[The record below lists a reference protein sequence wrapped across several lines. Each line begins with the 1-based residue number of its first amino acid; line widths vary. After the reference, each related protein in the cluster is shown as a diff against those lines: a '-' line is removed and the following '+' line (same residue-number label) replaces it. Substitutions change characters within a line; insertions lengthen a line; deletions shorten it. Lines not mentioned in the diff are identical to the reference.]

1 MNNAHTVA
9 IANKKSEIM
18 YNIAIISGDGIGL
31 EVMES
36 AEYLLDKLDI
46 NFNFKY
52 GEAGFE
58 CFNKN
63 GTTLP
68 EETIKIAKSSD
79 ATLFG
84 ASTSTPGQP
93 SPIINLR
100 KELDVYANLR
110 PIKSYQGIKSLKDN
124 IDFIIVREN
133 TEGLYCQIEYED
145 NDKIIAERIITRK
158 ASEKISEIAFKL
170 SKRRNKQNKVTCV
183 HKSNVLKKTDGVF
196 KESFYKVAEK
206 YPQITTE
213 DFYVDATAMYL
224 ITNPLNFDV
233 IVSSNLFGD
242 ILSDE
247 SAGLVGG
254 LGLAPSGNIGDD
266 NGLFEPVHGSA
277 PDIAGKNIANP
288 CSMILS
294 TAMMLDY
301 IGEKETAL
309 KINNAVE
316 NVVAKGKILTPD
328 LGGKSKTMEMTKAI
342 VKEMI

>member
-1 MNNAHTVA
+1 
-9 IANKKSEIM
+9 
-18 YNIAIISGDGIGL
+18 
-31 EVMES
+31 MES
-36 AEYLLDKLDI
+36 AEFLLDKLDL

-68 EETIKIAKSSD
+68 EETVKIAKSCD

-100 KELDVYANLR
+100 KKLNAYANLR
-110 PIKSYQGIKSLKDN
+110 PIKSYKGVKSIKDN

-133 TEGLYCQIEYED
+133 TEGLYSQIEYGD
-145 NDKIIAERIITRK
+145 DSQVIAERVITRK
-158 ASEKISEIAFKL
+158 ASEKISDIAFKL
-170 SKRRNKQNKVTCV
+170 AKRRNKQKKVTCV

-196 KESFYKVAEK
+196 KESFYNIAKK
-206 YPQITTE
+206 YPEVKTE

-224 ITNPLNFDV
+224 ITNPQNFDV
-233 IVSSNLFGD
+233 IVSTNLFGD

-254 LGLAPSGNIGDD
+254 LGLAPSGNIGDE
-266 NGLFEPVHGSA
+266 NALFEPVHGSA
-277 PDIAGKNIANP
+277 PDIAGKGIANP

-301 IGEKETAL
+301 LGEKETAL
-309 KINNAVE
+309 KINKAVE
-316 NVVAKGKILTPD
+316 NIVAKGKVLTPD
-328 LGGKSKTMEMTKAI
+328 LGGKAKTIEMTEAI
-342 VKEMI
+342 VKEVI